1 LNFQY
6 DKLLSTFAFD
16 VKLRRSG
23 VGIINMS
30 KSGTI
35 NSINM
40 ACEHLF
46 GISSSE
52 APGKAFKVRRCSY
65 PKP

>member
-1 LNFQY
+1 
-6 DKLLSTFAFD
+6 